1 MIEKENHM
9 RKLLILG
16 ALAGCAAF
24 LPQPAEAQGV
34 SVGIGL
40 PGVSVYGGYGW
51 RGPGV
56 YGYPAYGGYVAPYP
70 AYPYPGYAY
79 PGYVVPGPV
88 VPPPIYGGIYGSYGY
103 RPYYRPYYHGYG
115 PYRYYGRR

>member
-1 MIEKENHM
+1 M
-9 RKLLILG
+9 RKLLVLG

-24 LPQPAEAQGV
+24 LPQKAEAQGV

-40 PGVSVYGGYGW
+40 PGVSVYSGYGW
-51 RGPGV
+51 RGV

-70 AYPYPGYAY
+70 AYPYPRYAY

-88 VPPPIYGGIYGSYGY
+88 VPPPIYGGIYTNFGY
-103 RPYYRPYYHGYG
+103 RPYYSGYG
-115 PYRYYGRR
+115 PYRYHGWR